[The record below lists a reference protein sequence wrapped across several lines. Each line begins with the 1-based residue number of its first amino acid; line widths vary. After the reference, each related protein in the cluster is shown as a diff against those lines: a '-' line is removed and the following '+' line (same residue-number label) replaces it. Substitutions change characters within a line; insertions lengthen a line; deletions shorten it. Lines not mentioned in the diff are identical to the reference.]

1 VPDNLATPVVLLY
14 VHPLLGQGLAQ
25 HVQTATGLDVM
36 AISAADAGAVRSAL
50 ELQPRVVIFE
60 RAPGLDEDALRC
72 LVADAMLIDVSDAVA
87 PAGTLIPPQ
96 GQPPQPEVI
105 VALVDRAYATA

>member
-1 VPDNLATPVVLLY
+1 VPDNVATPVVLLY

-25 HVQTATGLDVM
+25 HVHLATGLDVL
-36 AISAADAGAVRSAL
+36 AISAADAVAVSTAL
-50 ELQPRVVIFE
+50 ELHPRVVIFE
-60 RAPGLDEDALRC
+60 RYPGLDESTLRC

-87 PAGTLIPPQ
+87 PAGSLVPVQ

>member
-25 HVQTATGLDVM
+25 HVRTATGLDVM
-36 AISAADAGAVRSAL
+36 AISANDAGAVRTAL
-50 ELQPRVVIFE
+50 DLHPRVVIFE
-60 RAPGLDEDALRC
+60 RSPGLDEESLRC

-87 PAGTLIPPQ
+87 PAGSLIPQQ

-105 VALVDRAYATA
+105 VALVDRAYTSA